1 VFCLTFT
8 VGEIQNCPSISFHS
22 WAILK
27 LHLVFV
33 CNFHYSTYSPA
44 TNKHHQL
51 DCQQINSST
60 CGLRAIDITMILLL
74 SDYLIPEFHIPLSRI
89 PALYPSE
96 CSNRL
101 DISRQYTLSPSHL
114 AAAYLL
120 LLHLGNWAV
129 ARRLLARAE
138 LIVVG
143 RPGHSVGVGLRES
156 LLGK

>member
-1 VFCLTFT
+1 MFCLTFT
-8 VGEIQNCPSISFHS
+8 VGEIQNCASISFHS
-22 WAILK
+22 WTVLQ

-51 DCQQINSST
+51 DYQQINSST
-60 CGLRAIDITMILLL
+60 CGLRAVALTMILLL
-74 SDYLIPEFHIPLSRI
+74 SYYLIREFHTPLARI
-89 PALYPSE
+89 PVLYPSK

-101 DISRQYTLSPSHL
+101 DISRQCTLSSSHL

-120 LLHLGNWAV
+120 PLHLGNWAV
-129 ARRLLARAE
+129 DRRLLARAE

-143 RPGHSVGVGLRES
+143 MQGHSVGVGS
-156 LLGK
+156 GKSFLGR